1 VANEPVTKA
10 TARKV
15 PGAAKATAP
24 SAPRAAKAAGESA
37 PVQPSPSKALE
48 PVSSTRPPRPPAGR
62 AAAESVQRREHVTV
76 ALPLVGRVQLPH
88 PNDMAYYGGIG
99 ALVALELLE
108 WPAAVALAV
117 GHALIS
123 QKHNRALE
131 EFGEALED
139 A

>member
-10 TARKV
+10 TVRKAT
-15 PGAAKATAP
+15 GAAKATAP
-24 SAPRAAKAAGESA
+24 AATRPGTAAGA
-37 PVQPSPSKALE
+37 AVGQPSPSKALE
-48 PVSSTRPPRPPAGR
+48 PVSPGPSPRPPAGR
-62 AAAESVQRREHVTV
+62 AAAKSVERREHVTL
-76 ALPLVGRVQLPH
+76 ALPLVGKVQLPH

-123 QKHNRALE
+123 QKHNRALS